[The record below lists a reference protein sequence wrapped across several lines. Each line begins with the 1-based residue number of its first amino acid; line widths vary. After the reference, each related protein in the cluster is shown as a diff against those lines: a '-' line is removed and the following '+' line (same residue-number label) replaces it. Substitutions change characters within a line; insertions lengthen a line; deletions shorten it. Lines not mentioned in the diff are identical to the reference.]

1 MKCCEYLQ
9 IMCLKYFVY
18 GFRCCLIFWT
28 GQQMYAAVDPDKNGA
43 RIFED
48 KTIEDAAARAIEGSF
63 LHVKST

>member
-1 MKCCEYLQ
+1 
-9 IMCLKYFVY
+9 
-18 GFRCCLIFWT
+18 
-28 GQQMYAAVDPDKNGA
+28 MYAAVDPDKNGA